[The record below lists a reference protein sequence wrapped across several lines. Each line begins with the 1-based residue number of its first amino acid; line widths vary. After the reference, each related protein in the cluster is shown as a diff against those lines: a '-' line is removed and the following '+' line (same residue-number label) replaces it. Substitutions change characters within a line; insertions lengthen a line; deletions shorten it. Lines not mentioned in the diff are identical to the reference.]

1 MYEFFYNKLK
11 FTIDLDVYDSTLLE
25 SSCLQNSCK
34 DIEVK
39 SLLKPVGRVSQIG
52 DSLLL
57 MSGNTTYWFK
67 SREQV

>member
-1 MYEFFYNKLK
+1 MLMYWMYEFFYNKLK

-39 SLLKPVGRVSQIG
+39 SLLKTSWASFSDRWLIIVNEWQYHILV
-52 DSLLL
+52 
-57 MSGNTTYWFK
+57 
-67 SREQV
+67 